1 MKITFVTPNQDKI
14 MLYGHPLLDK
24 SENRNI
30 LAATLEYITKTQRFA
45 K

>member
-1 MKITFVTPNQDKI
+1 MATPNQDKI

>member
-1 MKITFVTPNQDKI
+1 MATTNPDEII
-14 MLYGHPLLDK
+14 LYGHPLLDK
-24 SENRNI
+24 SNNHNI